1 MNSSV
6 KLNKFSNIVNSEISD
21 IMTSVQFVESS
32 NGNEEQLHGGN
43 DDAEQLYGGVNVDEL
58 ERNFYSIYK
67 KAEEYRK
74 VLAGGKEKKQLNPV
88 IRAMLDI
95 AKILKAKDASLKQ
108 KELMKKAKVILD
120 NAASKLNLA
129 RASSE
134 VIEMAKKEAEKN

>member
-6 KLNKFSNIVNSEISD
+6 KSNKLSNIVNSEISD
-21 IMTSVQFVESS
+21 IMTSVQF
-32 NGNEEQLHGGN
+32 NENKMH
-43 DDAEQLYGGVNVDEL
+43 DDVQPTNENQLYGGVDVDEL

-95 AKILKAKDASLKQ
+95 AKILKSKDTSLKQ

-120 NAASKLNLA
+120 NAASKLNLE
-129 RASSE
+129 RANAE
-134 VIEMAKKEAEKN
+134 VIEMAKKEAGKN